1 MIYMRDD
8 GFYKKGIKH
17 GSGKY
22 TWPNGKICKGNWVNN
37 KLHGNAIF
45 EEGDKIYNITFRFGK
60 IISVSEAIDENKIMK
75 FKLDDIINSEENKE
89 KYACSS
95 CGFLIRNPYKCCN
108 CYKNYC
114 LSCIKGEDGKNKIC
128 EDCQEDKYV
137 SNDDL
142 KAELI
147 KNIKVYC
154 NECKTELN
162 YESAIIHIH

>member
-1 MIYMRDD
+1 
-8 GFYKKGIKH
+8 
-17 GSGKY
+17 
-22 TWPNGKICKGNWVNN
+22 
-37 KLHGNAIF
+37 
-45 EEGDKIYNITFRFGK
+45 
-60 IISVSEAIDENKIMK
+60 MK
-75 FKLDDIINSEENKE
+75 FKLDDIINEENKE
-89 KYACSS
+89 KYSCSS

-108 CYKNYC
+108 CDKNYC